1 MEKGEGG
8 KDRMREQENMFNRE
22 SQKER
27 ERKRYRPVF
36 LNFSVNINAC
46 CFSLSVCMPVC
57 LVSFLSLSLSL
68 RLLYL
73 TCIFPSFFFLLHSIF
88 SLLTINSR
96 GLSLSPKEEREEKHL
111 YTLIIKCL
119 KERQKERKNGRA
131 IVQFW

>member
-8 KDRMREQENMFNRE
+8 KDRMRKQEKMFNRE

-57 LVSFLSLSLSL
+57 LVSFLSLSL

-88 SLLTINSR
+88 SLLTINSL

>member
-27 ERKRYRPVF
+27 ERDIVPSSLISQLTLMLAVF
-36 LNFSVNINAC
+36 LCLYAC
-46 CFSLSVCMPVC
+46 LSG
-57 LVSFLSLSLSL
+57 LFSLSL

-73 TCIFPSFFFLLHSIF
+73 TCIFPSFFFLLHSNF
-88 SLLTINSR
+88 SLLTINSL

-111 YTLIIKCL
+111 YTLIIKFL
-119 KERQKERKNGRA
+119 KERQKERKNRRA
-131 IVQFW
+131 IVQF

>member
-57 LVSFLSLSLSL
+57 LVSFLSLSL

-88 SLLTINSR
+88 SLLTINSL

-119 KERQKERKNGRA
+119 KERQKERKNWRA

>member
-57 LVSFLSLSLSL
+57 LVSFLSLSL

-88 SLLTINSR
+88 SLLTINSL

-111 YTLIIKCL
+111 YTLIIKRL
-119 KERQKERKNGRA
+119 KERQKERKNWRA

>member
-57 LVSFLSLSLSL
+57 LVSFLSLSL

-88 SLLTINSR
+88 SLLTINSL